1 MRFQSTEAS
10 CGPAALRNALRSRGI
25 ERTEDELAQLCGFSP
40 SNGTPATNMVKALKL
55 VAADTPTLQP
65 VVFRESRADVALLKL
80 KDACRSGFVVILC
93 VDNGGHWVVFFGLLG
108 ERTYHVAD
116 SDNPEL
122 VLHYSAS
129 ELIDRWRGAGRYPY
143 FGIVV

>member
-1 MRFQSTEAS
+1 
-10 CGPAALRNALRSRGI
+10 
-25 ERTEDELAQLCGFSP
+25 
-40 SNGTPATNMVKALKL
+40 MVRALKL
-55 VAADTPTLQP
+55 IATDTPTLQP
-65 VVFRESRADVALLKL
+65 VALRESKADIALLRL

-93 VDNGGHWVVFFGLLG
+93 VDDDAHWVVFFGMLG
-108 ERTYHVAD
+108 DKVYHVAD
-116 SDNPEL
+116 SANDEL